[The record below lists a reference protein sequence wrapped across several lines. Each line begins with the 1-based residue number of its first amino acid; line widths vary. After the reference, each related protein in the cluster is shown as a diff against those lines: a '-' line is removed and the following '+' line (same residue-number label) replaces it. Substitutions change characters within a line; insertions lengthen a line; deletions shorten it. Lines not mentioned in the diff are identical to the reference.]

1 MEAKIRL
8 IIQTIE
14 NQLELL
20 KMELGEETRPPPEN
34 TISIA
39 DLIQNP
45 EPEYYEEPDEG
56 PEILLN
62 NAEESTFYEKFKL

>member
-1 MEAKIRL
+1 
-8 IIQTIE
+8 
-14 NQLELL
+14 
-20 KMELGEETRPPPEN
+20 MELGEETRPPPEN